1 VLVQPE
7 KFPSGHAN
15 FRVDRYPMM
24 SYRKKK
30 GGLMAV
36 DFEALDLVRSSN
48 KSRSYNK
55 KLDEL
60 AEENRELQQ
69 LVKVLVRELP
79 EDKRWSF
86 EERLK
91 KIKKGG

>member
-1 VLVQPE
+1 MPAGQ
-7 KFPSGHAN
+7 AN
-15 FRVDRYPMM
+15 FRVDSYPMM
-24 SYRKKK
+24 SYRKEK

-36 DFEALDLVRSSN
+36 DFEALDLVRAMN
-48 KSRSYNK
+48 KSRTYSK
-55 KLDEL
+55 RIEEL
-60 AEENRELQQ
+60 EQQVTELGE

>member
-1 VLVQPE
+1 MQPE
-7 KFPSGHAN
+7 KFPAGQAN
-15 FRVDRYPMM
+15 FSVDSYPMM
-24 SYRKKK
+24 SYRKEK
-30 GGLMAV
+30 GDVWQV
-36 DFEALDLVRSSN
+36 DFEALDRVRSKN

-60 AEENRELQQ
+60 VRENQELGE
-69 LVKVLVRELP
+69 LVKVLVAELP